1 VPGQLWSNSETSI
14 RLLRTSTRRVPARTT
29 RLARAPSAGE
39 MQRTSRS
46 MSARSPCF
54 RAQTACSTLPR
65 GRCRSLFS
73 SVSPAKAAMRHASC
87 TMGWQP
93 FLEHLLQ
100 RLSPAFLKLHR
111 AHVAQLRVQP
121 LVVVPPHLSAK
132 LHLKVAEVLEALVVD
147 KLSLERLVA
156 LLIYGTVVRCSPS
169 YTAASLSRET
179 MINPAR

>member
-1 VPGQLWSNSETSI
+1 M
-14 RLLRTSTRRVPARTT
+14 RTSTRRVPARTT

-73 SVSPAKAAMRHASC
+73 SVSPAKVAMRHASC

-132 LHLKVAEVLEALVVD
+132 PHLKVAEALEALVVGE
-147 KLSLERLVA
+147 LSLKCLICSTRLWHCCS
-156 LLIYGTVVRCSPS
+156 GSPS
-169 YTAASLSRET
+169 YTATSLSRRPLE
-179 MINPAR
+179 ARLWRLQRS